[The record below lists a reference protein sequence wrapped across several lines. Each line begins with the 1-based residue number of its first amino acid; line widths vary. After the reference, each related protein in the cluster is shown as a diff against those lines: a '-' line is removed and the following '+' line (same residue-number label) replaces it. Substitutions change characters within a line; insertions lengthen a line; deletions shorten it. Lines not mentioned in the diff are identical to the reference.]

1 MDIIV
6 SPAERANEWKLTDLL
21 GRSLGVIQQTSLGR
35 LTVQPEGG
43 AVETMSGISHGV
55 FASLDAALADIEKR
69 RGWSLRRTSAD
80 QDIKERSICQCRA
93 IISIGR

>member
-6 SPAERANEWKLTDLL
+6 TPSDRPNEWKLTDLL

-69 RGWSLRRTSAD
+69 TRGVCRRAPGVEPTPDVS
-80 QDIKERSICQCRA
+80 
-93 IISIGR
+93 